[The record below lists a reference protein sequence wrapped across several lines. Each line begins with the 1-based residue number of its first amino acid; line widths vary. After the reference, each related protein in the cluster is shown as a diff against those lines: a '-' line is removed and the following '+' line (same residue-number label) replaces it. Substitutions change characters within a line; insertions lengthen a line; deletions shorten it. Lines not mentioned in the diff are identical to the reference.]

1 MRLRAALFTNSQA
14 RPRHGAAVV
23 EFAVVAPLLFA
34 LALGIIEFGR
44 AMMVLELLN
53 NAARA
58 GCRAGVLSGSSNTDV
73 NSAITT
79 ALSGSGVNNP
89 STTIDVNG
97 SQADVATAQTG
108 DTISVTVSVG
118 ADAVTWLPVPQFLAG
133 KTLTGIV
140 AMRRE

>member
-1 MRLRAALFTNSQA
+1 MLLRGNLFAHAPT
-14 RPRHGAAVV
+14 RPRRAAAVV

-34 LALGIIEFGR
+34 LVLGIIEFGR

-58 GCRAGVLSGSSNTDV
+58 GCRAGVLGGSSNTDV

-79 ALSGSGVNNP
+79 ALTGSGVNSP

-97 SQADVATAQTG
+97 SQADVSTSQTG

-118 ADAVTWLPVPQFLAG
+118 ADAVTWLPVPQFLGG

>member
-1 MRLRAALFTNSQA
+1 MRLRATLFAKAPAQ
-14 RPRHGAAVV
+14 PRHGAAVV

-58 GCRAGVLSGSSNTDV
+58 GCRAGVLNGSSNTDV

-79 ALSGSGVNNP
+79 ALTGSGVNSP

-97 SQADVATAQTG
+97 SQADVSTAQTG

-118 ADAVTWLPVPQFLAG
+118 ADAVTWLPVPQFLGG

>member
-1 MRLRAALFTNSQA
+1 MLLRGNLFAHVPT
-14 RPRHGAAVV
+14 RPRRAAAVV

-34 LALGIIEFGR
+34 LVLGIIEFGR

-58 GCRAGVLSGSSNTDV
+58 GCRAGVLSGSTNTDV

-79 ALSGSGVNNP
+79 ALTGSGVNSP

-97 SQADVATAQTG
+97 SQADVSTAQTG

-118 ADAVTWLPVPQFLAG
+118 ADAVTWLPVPQFLGG

>member
-1 MRLRAALFTNSQA
+1 MRLRATLFANSQV
-14 RPRHGAAVV
+14 RPRRGAAVV

-58 GCRAGVLSGSSNTDV
+58 GCRAGVLNGSSNTDV

-79 ALSGSGVNNP
+79 ALTGSGVNSP

-97 SQADVATAQTG
+97 SQADVSTAQTG

-118 ADAVTWLPVPQFLAG
+118 ADAVTWLPVPQFLGG

>member
-1 MRLRAALFTNSQA
+1 MRLRATLFANAPAQ
-14 RPRHGAAVV
+14 PRHGAAVV

-58 GCRAGVLSGSSNTDV
+58 GCRAGVLNGSSNTDV

-79 ALSGSGVNNP
+79 ALTGSGVNSP

-97 SQADVATAQTG
+97 SQADVSTSQTG

-118 ADAVTWLPVPQFLAG
+118 ADAVTWLPVPQFLGG

>member
-1 MRLRAALFTNSQA
+1 MRLHAALFANSQA
-14 RPRHGAAVV
+14 RRRTGAAVV
-23 EFAVVAPLLFA
+23 EFPVVAPLLFA

-79 ALSGSGVNNP
+79 ALTGSGVNSP

-97 SQADVATAQTG
+97 SQADVSTAQ
-108 DTISVTVSVG
+108 
-118 ADAVTWLPVPQFLAG
+118 
-133 KTLTGIV
+133 
-140 AMRRE
+140 

>member
-1 MRLRAALFTNSQA
+1 MLLRGNLFAHAPT
-14 RPRHGAAVV
+14 RPRRAAAVV

-34 LALGIIEFGR
+34 LVLGIIEFGR

-58 GCRAGVLSGSSNTDV
+58 GCGAGVLSGSSNTDV

-79 ALSGSGVNNP
+79 ALTGSGVNSP

-97 SQADVATAQTG
+97 SQADVSTAQTG

-118 ADAVTWLPVPQFLAG
+118 ADAVTWLPVPQFLGG

>member
-1 MRLRAALFTNSQA
+1 MLLRGNLFAHVPT
-14 RPRHGAAVV
+14 RPRRAAAVV

-34 LALGIIEFGR
+34 LVLGIIEFGR

-79 ALSGSGVNNP
+79 ALTGSGVNSP

-97 SQADVATAQTG
+97 SQADVSTAQTG

-118 ADAVTWLPVPQFLAG
+118 ADAVTWLPVPQFLGG

>member
-1 MRLRAALFTNSQA
+1 MRLRAALFANSQA
-14 RPRHGAAVV
+14 RRRTGAAVV

-34 LALGIIEFGR
+34 LVLGIIEFGR

-79 ALSGSGVNNP
+79 ALTGSGVNSP

-97 SQADVATAQTG
+97 SQADVSTAQTG

-118 ADAVTWLPVPQFLAG
+118 ADAVTWLPVPQFLGG

>member
-1 MRLRAALFTNSQA
+1 MRLRAALFANSQA
-14 RPRHGAAVV
+14 RRRTGAAVV

-34 LALGIIEFGR
+34 LVLGIIEFGR

-79 ALSGSGVNNP
+79 ALTGSGVNSP

-97 SQADVATAQTG
+97 SQADVSTAQTG
-108 DTISVTVSVG
+108 DTISVSVSVG
-118 ADAVTWLPVPQFLAG
+118 ADAVTWLPVPQFLGG
-133 KTLTGIV
+133 KTFTGIV

>member
-1 MRLRAALFTNSQA
+1 MLLRGNLFAHVPT
-14 RPRHGAAVV
+14 RPRRAAAVV

-34 LALGIIEFGR
+34 LVLGIIEFGR

-58 GCRAGVLSGSSNTDV
+58 GCRAGVLNGSSNTDV

-79 ALSGSGVNNP
+79 ALTGSGVNSP

-97 SQADVATAQTG
+97 SQADVSTAQTG

-118 ADAVTWLPVPQFLAG
+118 ADAVTWLPVPQFLGG

>member
-1 MRLRAALFTNSQA
+1 MLLRGNLLAHVPT
-14 RPRHGAAVV
+14 RPRRAAAVV

-34 LALGIIEFGR
+34 LVLGIIEFGR

-58 GCRAGVLSGSSNTDV
+58 GCRAGVLSGSTNTDV

-79 ALSGSGVNNP
+79 ALTGSGVNSP

-97 SQADVATAQTG
+97 SQADVSTAQTG

-118 ADAVTWLPVPQFLAG
+118 ADAVTWLPVPQFLGG